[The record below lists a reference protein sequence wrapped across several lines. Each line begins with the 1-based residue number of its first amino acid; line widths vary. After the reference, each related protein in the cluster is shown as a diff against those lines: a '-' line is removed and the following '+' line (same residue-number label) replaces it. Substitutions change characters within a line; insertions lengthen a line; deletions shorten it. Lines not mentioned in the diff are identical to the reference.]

1 MAALTGKVAL
11 VTGGGSG
18 LGRAIVGRF
27 IREGASVGVLEQS
40 PQKAADLANEF
51 DSARLSVTVGDV
63 RNPED
68 NRRAVGTACERF
80 GKLDIFVGNAG
91 IYDNRVP
98 LADIP
103 LESVSAAFDELFA
116 VNVKGY
122 LLGVRAAIEEL
133 RRSKGCII
141 FTASVSSFSAGF
153 GGVLYVASKHAIA
166 GLTRQLAW
174 ELGPDIRVNAVA
186 PGYAPTELRGLE
198 SLGQGKS
205 GTAPAPENLP
215 LQRISSAEDYADLYV
230 LLASD
235 TGRIATGS
243 VFVADGGLSVA
254 GPAFRGREQPPH

>member
-27 IREGASVGVLEQS
+27 IREGACVGVLERAQ
-40 PQKAADLANEF
+40 QKAADLQDEF
-51 DSARLSVTVGDV
+51 DSDHLSVTVGDV
-63 RNPED
+63 RSPDD
-68 NRRAVGTACERF
+68 NRRAVAAVCEQF

-122 LLGVRAAIEEL
+122 LLGVRAAVEEL
-133 RRSKGCII
+133 RRSKGCIL
-141 FTASVSSFSAGF
+141 FTASVSSFNAGF
-153 GGVLYVASKHAIA
+153 GGALYVASKHAIA

-174 ELGPDIRVNAVA
+174 ELGPDIRVNGVA
-186 PGYAPTELRGLE
+186 PGYAPTGLRGLE
-198 SLGQGKS
+198 SLHQGKT

-215 LQRISSAEDYADLYV
+215 LQRISSAEEYADLYV

-243 VFVADGGLSVA
+243 VFVADGGLSVT
-254 GPAFRGREQPPH
+254 GPAFRGWEKPLN